1 MKYLDCSPCDVLE
14 IRKRRLCYNDALHFC
29 WGLFH
34 SLIKQIKVLSICYLT
49 RKTKYILGSVW
60 QSMLRARATAKIT
73 ASCSWESSLKISVRK
88 IKHLI
93 EKGALTPK
101 SFANIVRLSKK
112 FFSFLNKV
120 VSKDQS
126 VQTELAI
133 GNTNLNQMEK
143 RTILHCSILKVPMMK
158 SSEWGIP
165 LTPTNVASSF
175 TWMVRE
181 ELSQGSSHQSRLCGK
196 PQREISAGQ
205 ANLVMDLPQ
214 RDSCCRWWSQHF
226 SETLIINNF
235 L

>member
-101 SFANIVRLSKK
+101 SFANIVCLNLNLSLFKIN
-112 FFSFLNKV
+112 SCLR
-120 VSKDQS
+120 
-126 VQTELAI
+126 
-133 GNTNLNQMEK
+133 TNLCKTEECE
-143 RTILHCSILKVPMMK
+143 IFWIWPSIWKL
-158 SSEWGIP
+158 
-165 LTPTNVASSF
+165 A
-175 TWMVRE
+175 
-181 ELSQGSSHQSRLCGK
+181 
-196 PQREISAGQ
+196 
-205 ANLVMDLPQ
+205 
-214 RDSCCRWWSQHF
+214 
-226 SETLIINNF
+226 
-235 L
+235 